1 MTGISTEKAKTQS
14 YTYIAVGLLVLV
26 AFALRLW
33 RIDVQDIWWDEA
45 RNIDVAL
52 RPLVAIPRAPELDIH
67 PPGYFILLHAW
78 LKVAGHSAF
87 ATRFFSAWFGV
98 LLIPLLVALARRL
111 RIPRAGEFAALYVA
125 LSPFLVGEAQETRM
139 YTLAFVL
146 LTLVALFFWEAWRGR
161 PRAWIGLGV
170 SMAAAVLTHYSTVF
184 VLVALYAFG
193 VFGIAFRARREHQA
207 GEGIT
212 AFLRE
217 IRPFVLA
224 GLLALVLFL
233 PQAPRAYEQ
242 IAPYGNPNLDV
253 PSPVAYARQLWHAYT
268 VGIPLEGPWALG
280 GMVAFLG
287 AMVGLA
293 WWMWPSFARHLAAP
307 TRPTR
312 SAIRPLLAVICYLL
326 SAILLPIAFYYLV
339 LIRRATFAPR
349 YISFVVP
356 FLALVMGLALAGW
369 WRRHRLLAAFWAG
382 VLVVFLGLGI
392 HADQFNPRYF
402 REDTSGLARWLMQH
416 TTADD
421 LVLIDVPYPLG
432 FYYPRYSRSPDL
444 PPPDT
449 PTHIAPAYYLFVDIR
464 HVGERLTALA
474 AGKRRIFWVQWFK
487 SDTDPRGVVTYL
499 LRKYGIHA
507 GHTAFRGYTVDWY
520 RVPSHVRYEVTAG
533 PSRAENIAQFGEDVF
548 LARAWWGQSPTPD
561 IRPLPETPRPVWVAL
576 TWQRMGRPTVGYKA
590 SVRLLDPLGRVVAQD
605 DRRILSDRHL
615 ALPYWDESEQAQN
628 VYLIDLPLGT
638 PPGTYTLTAR
648 VYDPATLKPLP
659 AVSKA
664 RVLTGTDVVL
674 GTVDIIRA
682 ASFPVVTPTAFTD
695 AAISLVEGR
704 IAREE
709 AAPGTVVPVHL
720 LWVKHRHVPN
730 EPFRARL
737 SLIDVRGNI
746 VSPWESPLVP
756 WSYPTTD
763 WEPGEVVRGDLP
775 WRLAAETPSGEY
787 RVQLALLDKD
797 GHSLG
802 EFDLG
807 PLKVAGRAHH
817 FRVPPMQHMLE
828 TPPQFG
834 NLALLLG
841 YDVSGDIRPGA
852 SLAVTLTWKALGPSE
867 VSYTGFVQLL
877 DETNKVF
884 AQEDHVPQRG
894 AAPTTSWVEGEIV
907 QDRYDLRLPETLPP
921 GPYRLIVGL
930 YDATTMQRVKR
941 PDGSDHLVLIMWERK

>member
-1 MTGISTEKAKTQS
+1 MTGNSAEKAKAQS
-14 YTYIAVGLLVLV
+14 YTYITVGLLVLV

-52 RPLVAIPRAPELDIH
+52 RPLAAIPRAPELDIH

-98 LLIPLLVALARRL
+98 LLIPLLIALARRL
-111 RIPRAGEFAALYVA
+111 RIPRAGEFAALYAA
-125 LSPFLVGEAQETRM
+125 LSPFLIGEAQETRM
-139 YTLAFVL
+139 YTLAFAL
-146 LTLVALFFWEAWRGR
+146 LTLVALFFWETWRGR
-161 PRAWIGLGV
+161 PRAWTGLGV

-184 VLVALYAFG
+184 VLLALYVFG
-193 VFGIAFRARREHQA
+193 VFDVGYRAWREHREE
-207 GEGIT
+207 EGMAT
-212 AFLRE
+212 FLRG

-253 PSPVAYARQLWHAYT
+253 PSPAAYARQLWHAYT

-280 GMVAFLG
+280 GMAAFLG
-287 AMVGLA
+287 ALLGLVFWA
-293 WWMWPSFARHLAAP
+293 WPPFAHHPAAP
-307 TRPTR
+307 AR
-312 SAIRPLLAVICYLL
+312 SKPSAICYLL
-326 SAILLPIAFYYLV
+326 SAILLPIASYYLV

-356 FLALVMGLALAGW
+356 FLALVIGLALTGW
-369 WRRHRLLAAFWAG
+369 WRRQRLLALFWVG
-382 VLVVFLGLGI
+382 ILVAFLGLGI

-402 REDTSGLARWLMQH
+402 REDTSGLARWLMQN

-432 FYYPRYSRSPDL
+432 FYYPRYSRNPDL
-444 PPPDT
+444 PPPDA
-449 PTHIAPAYYLFVDIR
+449 PDHIAPAYYLFVDIR

-499 LRKYGIHA
+499 LRKYGVHA
-507 GHTAFRGYTVDWY
+507 GHAAFRGYTVDWY
-520 RVPSHVRYEVTAG
+520 RVPPHVRYEVTAG
-533 PSRAENIAQFGEDVF
+533 PPRAENIAQFGEDVF
-548 LARAWWGQSPTPD
+548 LARGWWGHSPAPD
-561 IRPLPETPRPVWVAL
+561 IHPVPETPRPVWVAL
-576 TWQRMGRPTVGYKA
+576 TWQRMGRPAAGYKA

-615 ALPYWDESEQAQN
+615 ALPYWDDNERADN

-638 PPGTYTLTAR
+638 PPGTYTLTVR
-648 VYDPATLKPLP
+648 VYDPATLNPLP

-674 GTVDIIRA
+674 GTVEITHA
-682 ASFPVVTPTAFTD
+682 AAFPTVTPTALTD
-695 AAISLVEGR
+695 APISLVEGR
-704 IAREE
+704 VAREE
-709 AAPGTVVPVHL
+709 AAPGTVVPVQL
-720 LWVKHRHVPN
+720 LWVKQRRDAG

-737 SLIDVRGNI
+737 SLLDAAGHVL
-746 VSPWESPLVP
+746 SPWETPLVP
-756 WSYPTTD
+756 WSYPTTE
-763 WEPGEVVRGDLP
+763 WAVGEVVRGDLP

-787 RVQLALLDKD
+787 RVRLALLDKD
-797 GHSLG
+797 GRSLG
-802 EFDLG
+802 EVDLG

-817 FRVPPMQHMLE
+817 FRVPPMQHTLE
-828 TPPQFG
+828 TPSQFG

-852 SLAVTLTWKALGPSE
+852 SLVVTLTWKALGPSE

-877 DETNKVF
+877 DETNRVI

-907 QDRYDLRLPETLPP
+907 QDRYDLRLPETLPS
-921 GPYRLIVGL
+921 GPYRLITGL

-941 PDGSDHLVLIMWERK
+941 PDGSDHLVLMMWERK